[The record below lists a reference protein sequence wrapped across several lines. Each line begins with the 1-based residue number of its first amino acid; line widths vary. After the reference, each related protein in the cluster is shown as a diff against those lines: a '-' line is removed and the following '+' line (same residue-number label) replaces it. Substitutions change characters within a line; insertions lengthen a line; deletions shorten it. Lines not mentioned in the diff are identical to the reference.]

1 MPTKKPKNAD
11 ELAKIL
17 AKENLADEEF
27 LSKTVAKMDKLEN
40 SLDKK
45 TEVLKKGVDKMEKD
59 LDADEDVAVQKLDEL
74 NIKFADD
81 LTKDDNESEEV

>member
-11 ELAKIL
+11 ELAKML

-27 LSKTVAKMDKLEN
+27 LSKTVAKMDRLEN

-45 TEVLKKGVDKMEKD
+45 TETLKQGVAKMEKD
-59 LDADEDVAVQKLDEL
+59 LDADEDAAMQKLDKL

-81 LTKDDNESEEV
+81 LTKDDNSADEV